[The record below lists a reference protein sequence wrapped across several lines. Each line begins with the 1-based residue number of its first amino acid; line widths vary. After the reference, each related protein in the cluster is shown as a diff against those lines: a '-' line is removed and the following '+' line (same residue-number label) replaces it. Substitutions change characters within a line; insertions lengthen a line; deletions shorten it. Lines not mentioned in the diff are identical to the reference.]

1 MAIDVSKLSQRE
13 RLLWASFRL
22 ESPPSPSNSKFIL
35 ESYQRFCDAKREDD
49 ARRQRDEE
57 YQQAHKYET
66 RATTHA
72 VVADSKSGTGT
83 F

>member
-1 MAIDVSKLSQRE
+1 MAIDVSKLGQRE
-13 RLLWASFRL
+13 KLLWASFRL

-35 ESYQRFCDAKREDD
+35 ESYARFCQAKREDY
-49 ARRQRDEE
+49 ARRQRQEE

-66 RATTHA
+66 RAGTK
-72 VVADSKSGTGT
+72 VVPADNSRGT